1 MSAEFKREVS
11 KQLKEMY
18 EKDIDKIII
27 IGISKTGLLLTNIGF
42 DKLNDI
48 VGALEVVKHR
58 TITNNALMDKP

>member
-58 TITNNALMDKP
+58 TIANNALMDKP